1 MIIWYTAWAYEAA
14 FKGNEGERVKF
25 YSKVTFC
32 DVMQNV
38 HGSMLYIR
46 VDYQQF
52 KIKEGPGRG
61 GGGGGV
67 I

>member
-1 MIIWYTAWAYEAA
+1 M
-14 FKGNEGERVKF
+14 GGGGGGERVKF

-52 KIKEGPGRG
+52 KIKEGQGRG
-61 GGGGGV
+61 GGGGHLNRSTLHTPMHWR
-67 I
+67 